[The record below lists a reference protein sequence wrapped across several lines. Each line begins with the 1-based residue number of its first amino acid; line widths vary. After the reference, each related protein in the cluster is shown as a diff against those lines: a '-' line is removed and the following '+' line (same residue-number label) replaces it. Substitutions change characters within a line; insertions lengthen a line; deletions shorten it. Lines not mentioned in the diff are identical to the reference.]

1 MGILVDTGGFILGER
16 NPGRLREI
24 LAQVG
29 AEGAYISV
37 ITASELLH
45 GVHRA
50 VENSVRAC
58 REAFVEAILT
68 RVPIL
73 WIDLPIAR
81 IHARLW
87 AELVKQGTMIGLH
100 DSWIAAT
107 CLAHDLSLLTMNLR
121 EFSRVV
127 GLKITNLGENLK

>member
-1 MGILVDTGGFILGER
+1 MGILVDTGVFIVGER
-16 NPGRLREI
+16 NPERLGDV

-29 AEGAYISV
+29 AEGAWISV

-50 VENSVRAC
+50 VENSVQAR
-58 REAFVEAILT
+58 REAFVETILA

-73 WIDLPIAR
+73 GIDLSLARVHAR
-81 IHARLW
+81 IW
-87 AELVKQGTMIGLH
+87 AELVRQGTMIGLH

-107 CLAHDLSLLTMNLR
+107 CLAHDLSLLTTNLR
-121 EFSRVV
+121 EFSRISA
-127 GLKITNLGENLK
+127 LKIINLRTNM